1 MNIAALILI
10 DVQKGFDD
18 PKWGRRN
25 NPDAEANIAQL
36 LSAWRAAE
44 LPVIHVQHHSKKAD
58 SPLSPGTV
66 GCEFKP
72 EAMPQNNEI
81 VFVKHVNSAFIGTD
95 LEAHLRG
102 KGIETLVIVGLTT
115 DHCVSTTT
123 RMAGN
128 LGFDTTLVSDATAT
142 FNRQG
147 IDGGNLTADEIH
159 KVNLASLNK
168 QFCRVMPTTEVLA
181 TMLPNSCSRGRAE
194 ARRST
199 SE

>member
-1 MNIAALILI
+1 MNIAALIVI

-18 PKWGRRN
+18 PRWGSRN

-36 LSAWRAAE
+36 ISAWRSAE
-44 LPVIHVQHHSKKAD
+44 LPVIHIQHHSTKAD
-58 SPLSPGTV
+58 SPLRRGTE

-72 EAMPQNNEI
+72 EAMPRNNEE
-81 VFVKHVNSAFIGTD
+81 VFVKHVHSAFIGTA

-128 LGFDTTLVSDATAT
+128 LGFQTTLVSDATAT

-147 IDGGNLTADEIH
+147 IDGENLTADEVH
-159 KVNLASLNK
+159 KVHLASLDK
-168 QFCRVMPTTEVLA
+168 QFCRVMPTTEVLTA
-181 TMLPNSCSRGRAE
+181 MLPNAYSTERAE
-194 ARRST
+194 ARR
-199 SE
+199 